1 MMSISGSRQERFL
14 RSEVLILILNR
25 LGVALITLL
34 IVSFAVFFATSM
46 LPGDTA
52 SILLG
57 QAATPEA
64 VAGLRKAMHLDE
76 PAFLRFISWLIGLL
90 QGDLGTSYAN
100 NMSVAHLIG
109 ARLVA
114 TLELAGITTL
124 VSVPLALMLGITAA
138 MLRGSYYD
146 RLVTIFSIGV
156 ISVPEFMVATVAVLV
171 FAVYLRWLP
180 ALSSVGE
187 AHSFLDLLKRY
198 AMPVI
203 TLTFVISAQMIRM
216 TRAAL
221 IETIKTPYVEM
232 ALLKGASRS
241 RVVFKHAMPNALGPI
256 VNAIALSLSYLVGG
270 VIIVETIFNYPGV
283 AKLMVDAVATR
294 DLPLIQSC
302 AMIFCLGYLMLITAA
317 DIVAILSNPRLR

>member
-1 MMSISGSRQERFL
+1 L
-14 RSEVLILILNR
+14 RSEVSILVLNR
-25 LGVALITLL
+25 LFIAVITFL

-76 PAFLRFISWLIGLL
+76 PAILRFLQWLLGLMK
-90 QGDLGTSYAN
+90 GDLGTSYAN
-100 NMSVAHLIG
+100 NMPVAELIG
-109 ARLVA
+109 RRLVA
-114 TLELAGITTL
+114 TMELAAITTL
-124 VSVPLALMLGITAA
+124 VSVPLALLLGITSA

-146 RLVTIFSIGV
+146 RIVTIISIGV
-156 ISVPEFMVATVAVLV
+156 ISVPEFMVATLAVLL

-180 ALSSVGE
+180 ALSSISE
-187 AHSFLDLLKRY
+187 AHTVFDLMKIY

-221 IETIKTPYVEM
+221 IETLKTPYVEM
-232 ALLKGASRS
+232 ALLKGASRG
-241 RVVFKHAMPNALGPI
+241 RMVFRHALPNALGPI
-256 VNAIALSLSYLVGG
+256 VNAVALSLSYLVGG
-270 VIIVETIFNYPGV
+270 VIIVETIFNYPGI

-302 AMIFCLGYLMLITAA
+302 AMIFCLGYLLLITVA

>member
-1 MMSISGSRQERFL
+1 M
-14 RSEVLILILNR
+14 RSEVSILVLNR
-25 LGVALITLL
+25 LFVAIISLL

-76 PAFLRFISWLIGLL
+76 PAILRFMGWLLGLMR
-90 QGDLGTSYAN
+90 GDLGISYAN
-100 NMSVAHLIG
+100 NMPVAQLIG
-109 ARLVA
+109 RRLVA
-114 TLELAGITTL
+114 TLELAAITTL
-124 VSVPLALMLGITAA
+124 VSVPLALLLGITSA

-146 RLVTIFSIGV
+146 RLVTVISIGV
-156 ISVPEFMVATVAVLV
+156 ISVPEFMVATLAVLL

-180 ALSSVGE
+180 ALSSTSE
-187 AHSFLDLLKRY
+187 AHTLFDLMKIY

-221 IETIKTPYVEM
+221 IETLKTPYVEM

-241 RVVFKHAMPNALGPI
+241 RMVFRHALPNALGPI

-270 VIIVETIFNYPGV
+270 VIIVETIFNYPGI

-302 AMIFCLGYLMLITAA
+302 AMIFCLGYLLLITAA
-317 DIVAILSNPRLR
+317 DIIAILSNPRLR

>member
-1 MMSISGSRQERFL
+1 M
-14 RSEVLILILNR
+14 RSEVSNLILNR
-25 LGVALITLL
+25 LFIALITLL

-76 PAFLRFISWLIGLL
+76 PAILRFLEWLLGLIR
-90 QGDLGTSYAN
+90 GDLGTSYAN
-100 NMSVAHLIG
+100 NMPVAELIG
-109 ARLVA
+109 RRLVA
-114 TLELAGITTL
+114 TLELAAITTF
-124 VSVPLALMLGITAA
+124 VSVPLALLLGITSA

-146 RLVTIFSIGV
+146 RIVTIISIGV
-156 ISVPEFMVATVAVLV
+156 ISVPEFMVATLAVLL

-180 ALSSVGE
+180 ALSSISQV
-187 AHSFLDLLKRY
+187 HTVFDLLKIY

-221 IETIKTPYVEM
+221 IETLKTPYVEM
-232 ALLKGASRS
+232 ALLKGASRG
-241 RVVFKHAMPNALGPI
+241 RMVFRHALPNALGPI

-270 VIIVETIFNYPGV
+270 VIIVETIFNYPGI

-302 AMIFCLGYLMLITAA
+302 AMIFCLGYLLLITMA

>member
-1 MMSISGSRQERFL
+1 M
-14 RSEVLILILNR
+14 RSEVSILILNR
-25 LGVALITLL
+25 LFIALITLL

-76 PAFLRFISWLIGLL
+76 PAILRFLEWLLGLVK
-90 QGDLGTSYAN
+90 GDLGTSYAN
-100 NMSVAHLIG
+100 NMPVAELIG
-109 ARLVA
+109 RRLVA
-114 TLELAGITTL
+114 TLELAAITTL
-124 VSVPLALMLGITAA
+124 VSVPLALLLGITSA

-146 RLVTIFSIGV
+146 RIVTIISIGV
-156 ISVPEFMVATVAVLV
+156 ISVPEFMVATLAVLL

-180 ALSSVGE
+180 ALSSISE
-187 AHSFLDLLKRY
+187 AHTVFDLVKIY

-221 IETIKTPYVEM
+221 IETLKTPYVEM
-232 ALLKGASRS
+232 ALLKGASRG
-241 RVVFKHAMPNALGPI
+241 RMVFRHALPNALGPI
-256 VNAIALSLSYLVGG
+256 VNAVALSLSYLVGG
-270 VIIVETIFNYPGV
+270 VIIVETIFNYPGI

-302 AMIFCLGYLMLITAA
+302 AMIFCLGYLLLITMA